1 MWHVPSCSTD
11 VSSRV
16 VANARSR
23 VIVWLC
29 AGPGG
34 GGGAFGHGGQGFGG
48 CLHWS
53 LSLSVG
59 QKVWPASLH
68 GCGEEE
74 QEPATGV
81 PFDHPTIF
89 AYWPEPVPSRTVAH
103 AACLISQTLQDG
115 WLRWCDS
122 DAVNRW
128 LAAHDGVTHSPLPP
142 ELLSVTVA
150 EPGSCAAGPKYTA
163 CEPSKVMYS
172 LSFIQTEANV
182 LCACLRTV
190 KRHVFSVAHPDRSKG
205 VVRVPDVADPAACIS
220 VEIISPGRGRAA
232 GLDLIVL
239 N

>member
-1 MWHVPSCSTD
+1 MSWKSSIMWHVPSCSTD

-34 GGGAFGHGGQGFGG
+34 GGGGAFGHGGHGFGG

-103 AACLISQTLQDG
+103 AACLGSQTLPLQTLSTDG
-115 WLRWCDS
+115 WLR
-122 DAVNRW
+122 
-128 LAAHDGVTHSPLPP
+128 
-142 ELLSVTVA
+142 
-150 EPGSCAAGPKYTA
+150 
-163 CEPSKVMYS
+163 
-172 LSFIQTEANV
+172 
-182 LCACLRTV
+182 
-190 KRHVFSVAHPDRSKG
+190 
-205 VVRVPDVADPAACIS
+205 
-220 VEIISPGRGRAA
+220 
-232 GLDLIVL
+232 
-239 N
+239 